1 MRLELHWRSENGTR
15 LPVALWRP
23 GPGCVMISSG
33 VVGGGIGPR
42 AWVLNAQVPAAYN
55 RTDPVAHVAELA
67 AGLGLAGQGVGML
80 TAAQVTKVVQRENER
95 VHVAATVGLGAPTW
109 AAAPAGSADAGPA
122 PDRRPGTI
130 NIVVSVPVPLSDAAY
145 VNAVITGTEAKTQA
159 ILDAGFRGTGT
170 VTDAIC
176 VAAPTDGKPE
186 EFTGPR
192 SPWGARIARAVYA
205 AVRAGAACFAGQ
217 ADVHLGETGR
227 SH

>member
-15 LPVALWRP
+15 LPVALWCP

-42 AWVLNAQVPAAYN
+42 AWVLNAQVPAVYS
-55 RTDPVAHVAELA
+55 RTDTAAHVAELA
-67 AGLGLAGQGVGML
+67 AGFGLSGQGVGML
-80 TAAQVTKVVQRENER
+80 TAAQVTKVVQREDEG
-95 VHVAATVGLGAPTW
+95 VHVAATVGLSVPTW
-109 AAAPAGSADAGPA
+109 AAPAGPA
-122 PDRRPGTI
+122 GAGPDPGSRPGTI
-130 NIVVSVPVPLSDAAY
+130 NIIVSVPVPLSDAAY

-170 VTDAIC
+170 ATDAIC
-176 VAAPTDGKPE
+176 VAAPADGTHE

-192 SPWGARIARAVYA
+192 SPWGGRVARAVYA
-205 AVRAGAACFAGQ
+205 AVRAGAARFAGQ

-227 SH
+227 SR